1 MSERCFGQYVWN
13 RIHGELQSGGVAS
26 AVHQLWQL
34 RRHSPQCWQ
43 DFAYEVNHLDLT
55 DRQYRLV
62 ASLWELSRERHL
74 EDIAPRLRTLPDS
87 LCNSFR

>member
-1 MSERCFGQYVWN
+1 MASCRAVGWP
-13 RIHGELQSGGVAS
+13 RLSISSGSS
-26 AVHQLWQL
+26 AVT
-34 RRHSPQCWQ
+34 PPECWQ
-43 DFAYEVNHLDLT
+43 DFAYEVNNLDLT